1 MCAHSPVLKDDQGNL
16 GINGLRPEENG
27 FRLLNAFVKR
37 IGESDSPSS
46 GFRINFYPIGWQLL
60 QPNPTPCAIKD

>member
-1 MCAHSPVLKDDQGNL
+1 MCAHSPVLKDDQGNI

-37 IGESDSPSS
+37 IGETDSPAS
-46 GFRINFYPIGWQLL
+46 GLRINLYRWLATAAAKSHSL
-60 QPNPTPCAIKD
+60 RHVED